1 MAQQLAN
8 LRASRS
14 QFDPDSEQVR
24 IYFDAAEDGYATLV
38 VFNGQGTWVL
48 SLGEIQIRAGANTLV
63 WHGHDADGWPLP
75 VGSYRFELFGF
86 GCDRR
91 PTGAR
96 PLHLPIT
103 LVRRP
108 AAPDDDPDLLLRRRS
123 WALPSRDAADG
134 WFGAAAR

>member
-8 LRASRS
+8 LRASRPH
-14 QFDPDSEQVR
+14 FDPDNEQVR
-24 IYFDAAEDGYATLV
+24 IYFDAAEDGFATLV
-38 VFNGQGTWVL
+38 VFTGQGTWVL

-75 VGSYRFELFGF
+75 AGVYRFELFGF

-91 PTGAR
+91 PTGAG

-103 LVRRP
+103 LARRP
-108 AAPDDDPDLLLRRRS
+108 AEADGDPDLPLRRRS
-123 WALPSRDAADG
+123 WTPVSRGAMDG
-134 WFGAAAR
+134 WSSAPRR

>member
-75 VGSYRFELFGF
+75 AGPYRFELFGF
-86 GCDRR
+86 GRDRR
-91 PTGAR
+91 PTGAG
-96 PLHLPIT
+96 PLHLSIV
-103 LVRRP
+103 LAHRL
-108 AAPDDDPDLLLRRRS
+108 AEPDADPDLALRRGA
-123 WALPSRDAADG
+123 WAPTVDAADG
-134 WFGAAAR
+134 WSRAPLR